1 MAGNDKVVAGSV
13 KNLVHATAARVLPS
27 RPRGTPLRPSATT
40 WRSEM
45 SAVPSLVM
53 NNGLEIP
60 QLGFG
65 VFLVPPEETSNA
77 VAEALN
83 TGYRL
88 IDTAQGYRNEE
99 GVGSAIAES
108 DVSRDELFITTKL
121 TNSKHGY
128 DSALT
133 AFDDSMKKLG
143 LDVLDLFLI
152 HWPLPMF
159 DQYVETWRAF
169 ERLLADGRVRSIGVS
184 NFEIAHLQRLLAE
197 TDVTPAVNQVELHP
211 EFPQEELRAFHEEHG
226 ILTESWGP
234 LGQGK
239 GLLENPS
246 IVEVARRKDRTPA
259 QVVLR
264 WHVQLGSVVIPKSVH
279 SDRIRE
285 NIQVF
290 DFELDDADMADISTV
305 RTGQRLGAD
314 PNEFAMR

>member
-1 MAGNDKVVAGSV
+1 MGTVHGRAKPNDLEESDM
-13 KNLVHATAARVLPS
+13 T
-27 RPRGTPLRPSATT
+27 
-40 WRSEM
+40 
-45 SAVPSLVM
+45 AVPSLVM

-65 VFLVPPEETSNA
+65 VFLVPPEETKQA
-77 VAEALN
+77 VAESLK

-88 IDTAQGYRNEE
+88 IDTAQGYKNEE
-99 GVGSAIAES
+99 GVGAAIAES
-108 DVSRDELFITTKL
+108 DESRDELFITTKL
-121 TNSKHGY
+121 TNSEQGY
-128 DSALT
+128 DNALA
-133 AFDDSMKKLG
+133 AFDGSMKKLG

-169 ERLLADGRVRSIGVS
+169 EKLLADGRVRSIGVS
-184 NFEIAHLQRLLAE
+184 NFEIPHLERLLAE
-197 TDVTPAVNQVELHP
+197 TNVTPAVNQVELHP

-239 GLLENPS
+239 GLLESPP
-246 IVEVARRKDRTPA
+246 IVEVAQRKGRTPA

-279 SDRIRE
+279 PDRIQE
-285 NIQVF
+285 NINVF
-290 DFELDDADMADISTV
+290 DFELDDADMAEISKV
-305 RTGQRLGAD
+305 RTGQRLGDD
-314 PNEFAMR
+314 PNVFAMR